1 MDPVGARL
9 LQRIQGLLATP
20 PRLEGPHDLRPAHW
34 PTHAQLV
41 ERVPQREA
49 HDERSAP
56 GAQDRQGVWRE
67 RWVSPGRVGARA
79 GRGRRDAA
87 GDLRR
92 DQRARSGAF
101 AFLRS
106 VITGCQRRRIWH
118 RRRRFPRGR
127 REYHRIKRIASEAE
141 TPVGTGTDAERRIE
155 RRLPL
160 LDSVP
165 MKPCKPSATI
175 TVALSCRQ

>member
-9 LQRIQGLLATP
+9 LQRIQGLLATRP
-20 PRLEGPHDLRPAHW
+20 DLKDRTIFGRRIGRPTPSWLSEFLNGKRTTNDLR
-34 PTHAQLV
+34 LV
-41 ERVPQREA
+41 LKIAKVFGVSVGYLLGESEPERE
-49 HDERSAP
+49 
-56 GAQDRQGVWRE
+56 
-67 RWVSPGRVGARA
+67 
-79 GRGRRDAA
+79 RGRRDAA

-175 TVALSCRQ
+175 TVALSFRQ